1 MEKSLKVFKPSKIR
15 NIILPVISL
24 GFILTGIS
32 LFKINLWIAILNIIF
47 FGLCFVVAVI
57 NFLPN
62 ASYLKI
68 SAEGIEI
75 KSLFKRHFLPWKAVS
90 NFRVRN
96 LILNK
101 TVVFDIR
108 NELLILNKSIIKG
121 KTGGLPETYGM
132 SPRNL
137 AALLNEYAEK
147 YSSHY

>member
-1 MEKSLKVFKPSKIR
+1 M
-15 NIILPVISL
+15 
-24 GFILTGIS
+24 
-32 LFKINLWIAILNIIF
+32 
-47 FGLCFVVAVI
+47 
-57 NFLPN
+57 
-62 ASYLKI
+62 
-68 SAEGIEI
+68 

-121 KTGGLPETYGM
+121 ITGGLPETYGM

-147 YSSHY
+147 YSSHN